1 MGRRLDPSAV
11 PLSYS
16 TQHRMLSPGNVI
28 GGRYRLVRRLGEG
41 GMGTVWAAVNEAF
54 GREVAV
60 KVMLREVAADPTSLE
75 RFLTEARICGS
86 IRHPGIV
93 DVLDVG
99 HIEDGSPFLVME
111 LLEGEGLDTI
121 LKRNGT
127 MRPLDILP
135 VVRDVAR
142 TLSLA
147 HERGVIHRDIKPGNI
162 FLHRLPNGQMVG
174 KVLDFGISKVTQKT
188 ADSPTMTQTG
198 TVVGSPAYMSPEQAA
213 GRVEV
218 DPRSDVYGLGV
229 ILYEALSGRLP
240 FLEENYNA
248 LIIDIAVR
256 EPPPLSTH
264 APRLPRSVLELVKA
278 AMMHDRDQRIPSA
291 AAFADRIEA
300 TLAVLGASP
309 SLALPDPAALGRASN
324 SSLGGDRRSAGSAR
338 AIVQRRRSSRWIIA
352 GVAGVGV
359 ILAGTALLARKLAP
373 PSAPLTAAAASA
385 ATAAAPSVTA
395 ATPSAAAAPAS
406 VEVGAPAAPAT
417 TTAPSTS
424 SASSASSASTAAPAA
439 SVKKGPGGGKKKGQ
453 GVWGYD

>member
-1 MGRRLDPSAV
+1 
-11 PLSYS
+11 
-16 TQHRMLSPGNVI
+16 MLSPGNVI

>member
-1 MGRRLDPSAV
+1 
-11 PLSYS
+11 
-16 TQHRMLSPGNVI
+16 MLSPGNVI

-256 EPPPLSTH
+256 EPPPLSAH

-309 SLALPDPAALGRASN
+309 SLSLPDPAALGRPSN
-324 SSLGGDRRSAGSAR
+324 SSLSGDRRSAGSAR
-338 AIVQRRRSSRWIIA
+338 AIIQRRRSSRWILA

-373 PSAPLTAAAASA
+373 PSAPLTLAAASA
-385 ATAAAPSVTA
+385 PTAAAPSVTA
-395 ATPSAAAAPAS
+395 APSATVASAA
-406 VEVGAPAAPAT
+406 VDVGAPAAPAT

-424 SASSASSASTAAPAA
+424 PASSASTTLPPAREPASTAAPAA